1 MKTTINL
8 TQDEIKN
15 ILSDYFKNN
24 HNIEVENIS
33 FSSYQEDRNGSTRY
47 SISVYTK
54 ELVLK

>member
-15 ILSDYFKNN
+15 IISSYFKNN
-24 HNIEVENIS
+24 HNIEVEDIN
-33 FSSYQEDRNGSTRY
+33 FSSYQEDVNDSMRY

>member
-15 ILSDYFKNN
+15 ILFSYFKNN
-24 HNIEVENIS
+24 HNIEVEDIS
-33 FSSYQEDRNGSTRY
+33 FSSYQEDMNGSMRY